1 MVLIIA
7 LLIYFTLNENLAKQ
21 SAHKSLLFWRDML
34 TVGLFIGLFIFNQ
47 WISSVTCRPVQ
58 MMYDERYTLML
69 VMQMLGFIACL
80 HFAYGLGNI
89 FKPLLDQRRTARLS
103 NVSILSKS
111 DSHTPLLSS
120 INNIP

>member
-1 MVLIIA
+1 MDI
-7 LLIYFTLNENLAKQ
+7 F
-21 SAHKSLLFWRDML
+21 HW
-34 TVGLFIGLFIFNQ
+34 VGLFIGLSIFNQ

-89 FKPLLDQRRTARLS
+89 CKPLLDQRRTARLS
-103 NVSILSKS
+103 NISILSKS
-111 DSHTPLLSS
+111 DSHAPLLSS